1 MLISDVASE
10 EAVVIMGGFVIL
22 DFTGCMLQRTH
33 SYPGRGRAVP
43 SEHGVGCC
51 CAGYQA
57 SLRHPVGL
65 EDLGQ
70 GRGNNSKH
78 PSLSHGTFVAGDT
91 TQHLTEVEKVQQT
104 TYISNTPIG
113 INKILKIIL

>member
-1 MLISDVASE
+1 
-10 EAVVIMGGFVIL
+10 
-22 DFTGCMLQRTH
+22 MLQRTH

-43 SEHGVGCC
+43 SEHRVGRC

-70 GRGNNSKH
+70 GRGNNSEH
-78 PSLSHGTFVAGDT
+78 PSLRRGTFAAGDT
-91 TQHLTEVEKVQQT
+91 AQRLTEVEKAKQT
-104 TYISNTPIG
+104 TYISS
-113 INKILKIIL
+113 INKRLL